1 MKKGLGLVMA
11 TALTLWASGANA
23 AYPEKSVTII
33 VPYAAGGVTDTIAR
47 IVGQNLSE
55 TWGKQVIIE
64 NKPGAA
70 GAIGVAAAVKARP
83 DGYTLLFS
91 TSSEITVNPAVYKK
105 LSYDPLTQ
113 LRPIR
118 KMASMPMAWVVNKNV
133 PITSLEELV
142 TKAKAEP
149 GKITYSS
156 VGNGSVNH
164 LAGEMFA
171 AATGI
176 KLLHAAYNGGAPA
189 TTAVVSGEV
198 MLGMVTYSS
207 ALPFLK
213 TGEIR
218 MLGVTTQKPPAADP
232 GARTIGSSMIPG
244 YDVATWLGVYAP
256 VKIPQ
261 DIAESVGKAIDQAL
275 KDPKVTESLTRQG
288 FTTLILKDEEL
299 RAQITKDIAQF
310 KKVAA
315 DLNLYLD

>member
-1 MKKGLGLVMA
+1 VKTRIALIVASALSLMA
-11 TALTLWASGANA
+11 TNVHA
-23 AYPEKSVTII
+23 AFPEKPVTII

-47 IVGQNLSE
+47 IVGQKLSE

-91 TSSEITVNPAVYKK
+91 TSSEITVNPAVYRK
-105 LSYDPLTQ
+105 LAYDPLTQ
-113 LRPIR
+113 LLPIR
-118 KMASMPMAWVVNKNV
+118 KMATMPMAWVVNKNV
-133 PITSLEELV
+133 PVTSLEELV
-142 TKAKAEP
+142 AKAKAEP
-149 GKITYSS
+149 GKVTYSS

-176 KLLHAAYNGGAPA
+176 KMLHAAYNGGAPA

-232 GARTIGSSMIPG
+232 NARTIGSSMIPG

-256 VKIPQ
+256 VKMPP
-261 DIAESVGKAIDQAL
+261 DIADAVGKAIDQAL
-275 KDPKVTESLTRQG
+275 KDEKVTESLTRQG

-299 RAQITKDIAQF
+299 RAQIKKDISQF

>member
-1 MKKGLGLVMA
+1 MKTRIALIVASALSLMA
-11 TALTLWASGANA
+11 TNVHA
-23 AYPEKSVTII
+23 AFPEKPVTII

-47 IVGQNLSE
+47 IVGQKLSE

-91 TSSEITVNPAVYKK
+91 TSSEITVNPAVYRK
-105 LSYDPLTQ
+105 LAYDPLTQ
-113 LRPIR
+113 LLPIR
-118 KMASMPMAWVVNKNV
+118 KMATMPMAWVVNKNV
-133 PITSLEELV
+133 PVTSLEELV
-142 TKAKAEP
+142 AKAKAEP
-149 GKITYSS
+149 GKVTYSS

-176 KLLHAAYNGGAPA
+176 KMLHAAYNGGAPA

-232 GARTIGSSMIPG
+232 NARTIGSSMIPG

-256 VKIPQ
+256 VKMPP
-261 DIAESVGKAIDQAL
+261 DIADAVGKAIDQAL
-275 KDPKVTESLTRQG
+275 KDEKVTESLTRQG

-299 RAQITKDIAQF
+299 RAQIKKDISQF